1 MIGTTDEMAQPAQTR
16 RRPAGAAVLAIPLL
30 AVLVLAGV
38 GAATSL
44 RDGARAERV
53 RGLAPFT
60 EALTTLVHQLQRE
73 RSLSVAGGDAADAS
87 ALEVARRAVDG
98 AAAAYRDAAVRVD
111 VSDRDRRLH
120 QRLDAGLAEL
130 AGLGTLR
137 ASVDGPVAAS
147 DRETAR
153 ANVFRRYTAII
164 GGLLGVGAEIGLQE
178 AAQDAGLLRAV
189 GAASVFSRAT
199 ELADREHEAAARA
212 AAGAILDPAE
222 RARLAALG
230 GRQDALLDQFGT
242 LSSPGQLQVYGRALP
257 AAQVERA
264 GRLRKF
270 ALEGGPGADLTGWS
284 REATTR
290 ADQMREAE
298 RGLTAEVT
306 RLAALSDQTAD
317 RRALAYGGVFLLTA
331 CAVVVLLVLAPGRA
345 RRAREAPADRTT
357 RARDDSSRKAR
368 RSREEP
374 PDWTERVRVATPGI
388 PGWDHPSTPAPAPGQ
403 ASTLGGPT
411 PIPDPPT
418 PGAPTLGVPTPG
430 ASTPGASTPG
440 ASTPGA
446 PNLGVPP
453 TPIPSALGAPTPGG
467 APTPRTREPR
477 APFPGPPNREGSPAG
492 AGRGPVVHSPPGGT
506 GTGADPLHAE
516 GRAGADPLHAGG
528 GADPLAGEPGPG
540 LADLARRS
548 QDLADQQLE
557 LLDQAG
563 RDQADPRLPG
573 RLLQLDRLAVRAR
586 RNAHNLIVLAG
597 GEPSRRWDGPAP
609 LAEVAAVA
617 VLDNPDAPRVG
628 VAVPDELLVPG
639 PVADD
644 LANLLAE
651 LVDNA
656 TAFSAPETKV
666 EVRGQKV
673 GSGYVLE
680 VEDQGLG
687 MTDGELGAVNRRLAG
702 DPPAAVD
709 DPGQRLGTWVAGRL
723 ARRHGVRVQLRRSAS
738 GGVTALVFFPECLII
753 TPEPSGPPPL
763 EPPPDRG
770 KQAPDPAPVAS
781 LPPLRRYVTQDRDGD
796 QPLPRRSPHSSLAPD
811 LAAGDPPR
819 PGEPGT
825 ARSGGRSPE
834 QVRNMLTRYRS
845 GLERGRAAAARDD
858 LPDDPDGDP
867 AA

>member
-1 MIGTTDEMAQPAQTR
+1 MAQPAQTR
-16 RRPAGAAVLAIPLL
+16 RRPAGAAVLAILLL

-38 GAATSL
+38 GTVTSL

-73 RSLSVAGGDAADAS
+73 RSLSVATREAGAADAS
-87 ALEVARRAVDG
+87 ALEVARQAVDS

-130 AGLGTLR
+130 AGLGALR
-137 ASVDGPVAAS
+137 ASVDAPVAAS
-147 DRETAR
+147 DPEAAR
-153 ANVFRRYTAII
+153 ANVFRRYTAIV

-178 AAQDAGLLRAV
+178 ASQDAGLLQAV

-199 ELADREHEAAARA
+199 ELADREREAAAQV
-212 AAGAILDPAE
+212 AAGATLDQAE

-242 LSSPGQLQVYGRALP
+242 LASPGQLQAYGRSFP

-264 GRLRKF
+264 GRLRKA
-270 ALEGGPGADLTGWS
+270 ALEGGPGADLTSWS
-284 REATTR
+284 EVATTR
-290 ADQMREAE
+290 ADQMREVE
-298 RGLTAEVT
+298 GGLTAEVT
-306 RLAALSDQTAD
+306 RLAGLADQTAD

-331 CAVVVLLVLAPGRA
+331 CAVVVLLILASGRA
-345 RRAREAPADRTT
+345 RRAREAPADWTAL
-357 RARDDSSRKAR
+357 AREDSSPRGR
-368 RSREEP
+368 RGREESSRRGRRGREEP
-374 PDWTERVRVATPGI
+374 PDWTERVRVATPGLPP
-388 PGWDHPSTPAPAPGQ
+388 PGAADLPGF
-403 ASTLGGPT
+403 
-411 PIPDPPT
+411 PT
-418 PGAPTLGVPTPG
+418 PGAPGSHPPIPGPLTPG
-430 ASTPGASTPG
+430 ARDPQTPH
-440 ASTPGA
+440 
-446 PNLGVPP
+446 
-453 TPIPSALGAPTPGG
+453 
-467 APTPRTREPR
+467 
-477 APFPGPPNREGSPAG
+477 PGPPNREGSPAG
-492 AGRGPVVHSPPGGT
+492 AGRGLVVHSPLAGTRAAADPLSGTRAAADPLSGTRAGADPRHAQGGE
-506 GTGADPLHAE
+506 GADPLH
-516 GRAGADPLHAGG
+516 GASRL
-528 GADPLAGEPGPG
+528 GAEPGPG

-609 LAEVAAVA
+609 LAEVAAAA

-628 VAVPDELLVPG
+628 LAVPDDLLVPG
-639 PVADD
+639 PAADD

-687 MTDGELGAVNRRLAG
+687 MTDGELEAVNRRLAG
-702 DPPAAVD
+702 DPPVAVD

-738 GGVTALVFFPECLII
+738 GGVTALVFFPERLII
-753 TPEPSGPPPL
+753 APEPSGPPTP
-763 EPPPDRG
+763 EPPPSPERG
-770 KQAPDPAPVAS
+770 KQGPDPAAVAS

-811 LAAGDPPR
+811 LAAGDPAR

-825 ARSGGRSPE
+825 ARSGSRSPE

>member
-1 MIGTTDEMAQPAQTR
+1 MAQPAQTR
-16 RRPAGAAVLAIPLL
+16 RRPAGAAVLAILLL

-38 GAATSL
+38 GTATSL

-73 RSLSVAGGDAADAS
+73 RSLSVAGQDAADAP
-87 ALEVARRAVDG
+87 ALEVARRAVDS

-111 VSDRDRRLH
+111 ISDRDRGLH
-120 QRLDAGLAEL
+120 QRLDAGLSDL
-130 AGLGTLR
+130 AGLGALR
-137 ASVDGPVAAS
+137 ASADGQVAAS
-147 DRETAR
+147 DPEAAR
-153 ANVFRRYTAII
+153 ANVFRSYTAIV
-164 GGLLGVGAEIGLQE
+164 GGLLGVGAEIGLRE
-178 AAQDAGLLRAV
+178 AADDAGLLRAV
-189 GAASVFSRAT
+189 SAASVFSRAT
-199 ELADREHEAAARA
+199 ELAEREREAAAQA
-212 AAGAILDPAE
+212 AAGIALDQAE

-230 GRQDALLDQFGT
+230 GRQDALLDQFGA
-242 LSSPGQLQVYGRALP
+242 LASPGQLQAYGRSLP
-257 AAQVERA
+257 PAQVERA
-264 GRLRKF
+264 GRLRTA
-270 ALEGGPGADLTGWS
+270 ALEGGPGADLAGWS
-284 REATTR
+284 QAATTR
-290 ADQMREAE
+290 ADQMHEVE
-298 RGLTAEVT
+298 RGLTAEVA
-306 RLAALSDQTAD
+306 RLAALADQTAD

-345 RRAREAPADRTT
+345 RRAREDPAGRTT
-357 RARDDSSRKAR
+357 QVREDPAARTTEAREDPSRRHRRA
-368 RSREEP
+368 REEP
-374 PDWTERVRVATPGI
+374 PDWAERVRVATPGL
-388 PGWDHPSTPAPAPGQ
+388 PGWDPAP
-403 ASTLGGPT
+403 SH
-411 PIPDPPT
+411 PPT
-418 PGAPTLGVPTPG
+418 AEGPPPPGEAQTPSG
-430 ASTPGASTPG
+430 ASTPGGVPTHGGVPTPAPG
-440 ASTPGA
+440 RAQTAGA
-446 PNLGVPP
+446 PEPHPP
-453 TPIPSALGAPTPGG
+453 V
-467 APTPRTREPR
+467 
-477 APFPGPPNREGSPAG
+477 PGPPNREGSPAG
-492 AGRGPVVHSPPGGT
+492 AGRGLVVHSPTGGARA
-506 GTGADPLHAE
+506 GSGPLHAP
-516 GRAGADPLHAGG
+516 GGAGADSPH
-528 GADPLAGEPGPG
+528 GEGGPG

-609 LAEVAAVA
+609 LAEVAAAA

-628 VAVPDELLVPG
+628 VTVPDELLVPG
-639 PVADD
+639 PAADD

-656 TAFSAPETKV
+656 TAFSAPETRV

-702 DPPAAVD
+702 DPPVAVD

-738 GGVTALVFFPECLII
+738 GGVTALVFFPERLII
-753 TPEPSGPPPL
+753 APEPSGPPSPD
-763 EPPPDRG
+763 PPAPQRG
-770 KQAPDPAPVAS
+770 KQAPDPDPAAVAS

-796 QPLPRRSPHSSLAPD
+796 QPLPRRSPHTSLAPD
-811 LAAGDPPR
+811 LAAGDPAR
-819 PGEPGT
+819 PGEPGSG
-825 ARSGGRSPE
+825 RPGGRSPE

-858 LPDDPDGDP
+858 LPEDPDGDP